1 MSEDI
6 WKKIRE
12 NVNDNDQPYETDRNM
27 QLSIIEIILRLHKKL
42 L

>member
-27 QLSIIEIILRLHKKL
+27 QLSIIEIIS
-42 L
+42 